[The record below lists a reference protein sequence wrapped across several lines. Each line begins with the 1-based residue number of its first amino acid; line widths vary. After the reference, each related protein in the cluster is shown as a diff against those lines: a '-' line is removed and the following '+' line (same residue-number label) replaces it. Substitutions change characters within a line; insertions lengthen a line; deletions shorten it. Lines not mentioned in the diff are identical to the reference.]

1 MKLATSTKD
10 NHTERIPC
18 LPPQAPFNLEQRA
31 WINGYLASLFSLS
44 SDLHA
49 SVSQTAQE
57 SNPKPLLHVLY
68 GSQSGTAESLAK
80 SLCKEAESRGF
91 DYKLLELNEY
101 SQINRSIPIQ
111 AAIITSTWG
120 DGEPPDNALQFWQD
134 IQEKESGN
142 WDQFSYG
149 LLALGDT
156 NYADFCGAGKR
167 FDERLFEMGANRLL
181 PRVDCDVDYED
192 MAQKWTDQFWAAL
205 ANASGEN
212 SNQSVSQ
219 RIVVSDSQR
228 DSNKQIYSKKKP
240 YSARFLRQLKLNRP
254 GSSKDTRHVE
264 IDIQGSGLTYVAG
277 DALGVFPSNDPD
289 FVNQL
294 ILQCGLD
301 PEIKVRNKEGGE
313 DSLKK
318 VLTHD
323 CQLTKITKKVWE
335 TLSDMAGV
343 IDLQPFES
351 LQLGM
356 DLLDLFHSPCKLDA
370 QIIVDALPKLQPR
383 LYSIASSPRQHP
395 ESIHLTVGVVRYHL
409 AERMRYGVCSSFLA
423 ERIEKDETLP
433 VFLHAS
439 QFRLPEDVSR
449 RVIMVGP
456 GTGIAPF
463 RGFLQERSACSEA
476 GKNWLFFGDQKA
488 STDFLYENEI
498 KSLLE
503 QGVIDRLDTAFS
515 RDQKEK
521 VYVQHRMK
529 EQSKDLWRWL
539 QDGAHFYV
547 CGDAKRMAKDVDAA
561 LHEIVSEQGGMDME
575 AAQAYVSA
583 MKKNKRYQ
591 RDVY

>member
-1 MKLATSTKD
+1 M
-10 NHTERIPC
+10 
-18 LPPQAPFNLEQRA
+18 
-31 WINGYLASLFSLS
+31 
-44 SDLHA
+44 
-49 SVSQTAQE
+49 V
-57 SNPKPLLHVLY
+57 
-68 GSQSGTAESLAK
+68 
-80 SLCKEAESRGF
+80 
-91 DYKLLELNEY
+91 
-101 SQINRSIPIQ
+101 
-111 AAIITSTWG
+111 
-120 DGEPPDNALQFWQD
+120 
-134 IQEKESGN
+134 
-142 WDQFSYG
+142 
-149 LLALGDT
+149 
-156 NYADFCGAGKR
+156 
-167 FDERLFEMGANRLL
+167 
-181 PRVDCDVDYED
+181 
-192 MAQKWTDQFWAAL
+192 
-205 ANASGEN
+205 
-212 SNQSVSQ
+212 
-219 RIVVSDSQR
+219 
-228 DSNKQIYSKKKP
+228 
-240 YSARFLRQLKLNRP
+240 
-254 GSSKDTRHVE
+254 
-264 IDIQGSGLTYVAG
+264 
-277 DALGVFPSNDPD
+277 
-289 FVNQL
+289 
-294 ILQCGLD
+294 
-301 PEIKVRNKEGGE
+301 
-313 DSLKK
+313 
-318 VLTHD
+318 
-323 CQLTKITKKVWE
+323 
-335 TLSDMAGV
+335 GV

-433 VFLHAS
+433 VFLHTS